1 MAMQLIP
8 LRHGLLSESTHR
20 SSHAAA
26 HLTVMQAVITGRDG
40 ALFKFMNNVLTSKQI
55 GVGPSG

>member
-20 SSHAAA
+20 SSDAAA

-40 ALFKFMNNVLTSKQI
+40 ALSLALLNL
-55 GVGPSG
+55 